1 MLIEEDLKIIK
12 IKDLLK
18 MTNLKIPD
26 YQRPYKWT
34 ERNVNQLIDD
44 ILFHSDKNGYRL
56 GTLVL
61 HKENN
66 KGILNIVD
74 GQQRMITIFLL
85 TYALNEAKKLPSD
98 IEVDFSKEFLPDNT
112 ISKDNIIKN
121 YDVIRK
127 RINEFG
133 DKNVSFL
140 LYKCELVKV
149 VIDEVAEAFQF
160 FDSQN
165 ARGKALDP
173 HDLLKA
179 FHLREMNDFSTEDER
194 KKVVEQWEDIKSEDL
209 NDLFNNYLFKIKKWV
224 RGETAE
230 KSFTKKDIDIF
241 KGVTLEIQHYPFVK
255 PLKINNY
262 YINTHKELGQVE
274 NLTIGYPFQIDQI
287 VINGK
292 RFFKMVIYYDKLRKY
307 IENTG
312 NEGNNGIKNYIKN
325 IHKGASDILDTLDTY
340 ENRYS
345 TGDKYVRN
353 LFNCSL
359 FYYIDKFGKVDLE
372 LVIKKIFIWAYTL
385 RLENYAVKLSSVDD
399 YATEKKSIFRK
410 IHYAIN
416 HKEILNWHLNSIT
429 EIKATNVDAI
439 KNLFKELGYE
449 QQ

>member
-12 IKDLLK
+12 IKELLE